1 MAAAAAT
8 AGGRLDETTRL
19 AAVEAPN
26 LRRSLF
32 LRAGGWPGWP
42 GFGGALEGPFAAS
55 PPSPRVASSLG
66 PSWKANR
73 GLAGTRSG
81 LACIG
86 LLSPERLLAAT
97 SCAKLSTPSAC
108 YCREGRGGARGKNL
122 ERRSSNAVPC
132 RDRGQNHFAG
142 FFVWTLDER
151 ASPGS
156 YRAGRGGAGRLR
168 HSHPGEAETKFFR
181 LACSFPPSGSP
192 VALLARPPLVYRF
205 IGRVPPAGAV
215 RGRGACVSEVLKQ
228 GDLIAMAI
236 RKTANSR
243 PRAPRSR
250 GVPLLRPHGQP
261 ASLLT
266 PAMRFEFARV
276 DEYEAGGRAGRHEL
290 SKASPSV
297 PPPQAPA
304 GHWDD
309 WEGTLASAGNS
320 GRDEGGAGRFTDGV
334 MDLLFVVSC
343 RVAPARAAP
352 ACLSTMP
359 PSGTHRTYLTSF
371 PAHQQRHPHRRLPG
385 RPPITAPRR
394 RNPPTLC
401 RGRSRLGQSC
411 AKTPGR
417 DPEIVPLS
425 SRNSIKPPSAGQAT
439 CLRYPFHTGPPEPH
453 APVRDLLAWSAR
465 VWSLETDD
473 GHHTLRD
480 APSRWKC
487 K

>member
-1 MAAAAAT
+1 M
-8 AGGRLDETTRL
+8 LCH
-19 AAVEAPN
+19 AVIGDRTILP
-26 LRRSLF
+26 
-32 LRAGGWPGWP
+32 
-42 GFGGALEGPFAAS
+42 
-55 PPSPRVASSLG
+55 ASS
-66 PSWKANR
+66 
-73 GLAGTRSG
+73 SG
-81 LACIG
+81 LWMKGPLQALIAQA
-86 LLSPERLLAAT
+86 EAAPAGCDT
-97 SCAKLSTPSAC
+97 LT
-108 YCREGRGGARGKNL
+108 RARRKQ
-122 ERRSSNAVPC
+122 S
-132 RDRGQNHFAG
+132 
-142 FFVWTLDER
+142 
-151 ASPGS
+151 
-156 YRAGRGGAGRLR
+156 
-168 HSHPGEAETKFFR
+168 FFR

-411 AKTPGR
+411 AKTPPVATQKSSPCLPETPSSHHRPAKQLAFGIHSTPGHPSLMRRSVTCSPGLLESGVWRPTMDTTRYETRPRDGNASNSLSISRAHFPKLRSTPRLRLRIMVMAAAGPALPARLTGMQAWQGR
-417 DPEIVPLS
+417 APRLPPPPPHLHGTWKAIVCGSTSAAAVL
-425 SRNSIKPPSAGQAT
+425 PPAVKKN
-439 CLRYPFHTGPPEPH
+439 R
-453 APVRDLLAWSAR
+453 LAADDAR
-465 VWSLETDD
+465 QVLP
-473 GHHTLRD
+473 RR
-480 APSRWKC
+480 A
-487 K
+487 

>member
-1 MAAAAAT
+1 
-8 AGGRLDETTRL
+8 
-19 AAVEAPN
+19 
-26 LRRSLF
+26 
-32 LRAGGWPGWP
+32 
-42 GFGGALEGPFAAS
+42 
-55 PPSPRVASSLG
+55 
-66 PSWKANR
+66 
-73 GLAGTRSG
+73 
-81 LACIG
+81 
-86 LLSPERLLAAT
+86 
-97 SCAKLSTPSAC
+97 
-108 YCREGRGGARGKNL
+108 
-122 ERRSSNAVPC
+122 
-132 RDRGQNHFAG
+132 
-142 FFVWTLDER
+142 
-151 ASPGS
+151 
-156 YRAGRGGAGRLR
+156 
-168 HSHPGEAETKFFR
+168 
-181 LACSFPPSGSP
+181 
-192 VALLARPPLVYRF
+192 
-205 IGRVPPAGAV
+205 
-215 RGRGACVSEVLKQ
+215 
-228 GDLIAMAI
+228 MAI

-352 ACLSTMP
+352 AYLPSTHHATQWHPPHLPHQLPSAPAAP
-359 PSGTHRTYLTSF
+359 PSS
-371 PAHQQRHPHRRLPG
+371 PAGAPANHSASAPQPSDAVPRPLPSWPIVCQD
-385 RPPITAPRR
+385 PP
-394 RNPPTLC
+394 C
-401 RGRSRLGQSC
+401 RG
-411 AKTPGR
+411 
-417 DPEIVPLS
+417 PEIAPLS

-439 CLRYPFHTGPPEPH
+439 CLRGPFHTGPPEPH